1 MYIKQLQ
8 IQEIATTVVGAAVST
23 FELTVDQCQVRARPD
38 GTFHV
43 QMILNPKEGA
53 ALDPAIEATR
63 NMQARM
69 YGLPEDVFTRVVK
82 INGRPF
88 TVSGFNIAA
97 PKNPVNLVC
106 NTTKKGFKCSLQ
118 ALKNAILSV

>member
-1 MYIKQLQ
+1 MYLKQLK
-8 IQEIATTVVGAAVST
+8 IQESATTAVGAAVST

-88 TVSGFNIAA
+88 TVSGFNSAA

-106 NTTKKGFKCSLQ
+106 EKTKKGFKCSLRSLQ
-118 ALKNAILSV
+118 DALRTV